1 MGCNTSQEQKSAV
14 AEENGDVN
22 VNGESTDS
30 AKNNKSAAN
39 SAKNGKKSAH
49 SETLTNGH
57 IENGTVA
64 NDEGNFFPKK
74 LYVHSNIYKIIQ
86 DKYEIYV

>member
-22 VNGESTDS
+22 VNGESGDATT
-30 AKNNKSAAN
+30 KNKSATN
-39 SAKNGKKSAH
+39 STNNGKNSAH

-57 IENGTVA
+57 IENGTA
-64 NDEGNFFPKK
+64 AKDEGNLISK
-74 LYVHSNIYKIIQ
+74 LKIYKF
-86 DKYEIYV
+86 KKCALNNHCSL